1 MSITYKAQSLDHILI
16 EPEIPSDSALP
27 FSDSHN
33 LHGGIL
39 SSSSGDNIYLR
50 QYHTIGRS
58 KDCNTPLSRNDISR
72 IHAVIFWQE
81 SRWYIQDKSTNGV
94 WVNSK
99 RIAKDQT
106 IALNK
111 NDQITL
117 SSKSGD
123 ILTLVSNDE
132 PSDILMSSTSLPSIC
147 LNKPFT
153 KLSKQLSLYFENG
166 IWYIETLAGDSWE
179 STKVYDGDTIHI
191 DDADYTLQANRSEE
205 KTCQNRPVVRT
216 VEDLTFR
223 LNVSN
228 DEEEIQLSINDSEHT
243 ATIGG
248 HRLYNQLY
256 LFLCLARQS
265 ISDRA
270 LGYEPAHCG
279 WVNLNELSNSLG
291 IEPENTRIRLHRLR
305 TRLRDTASFSG
316 IDACQILQLQG
327 GEVRLNTA
335 NIQIVKGDKNEH

>member
-1 MSITYKAQSLDHILI
+1 MSINHKTQSFDQILSA
-16 EPEIPSDSALP
+16 SDNASASPL
-27 FSDSHN
+27 SEN
-33 LHGGIL
+33 LYFHGGIL
-39 SSSSGDNIYLR
+39 NSSSGDSIYLR

-58 KDCNTPLSRNDISR
+58 KDCHTPLSRNDISR
-72 IHAVIFWQE
+72 IHAVMFWQE
-81 SRWYIQDKSTNGV
+81 NGWYIQDKSTNGV
-94 WVNSK
+94 WVNRK

-106 IALNK
+106 IALQK
-111 NDQITL
+111 NDQIAL
-117 SSKSGD
+117 SSKAGD
-123 ILTLVSNDE
+123 TFTLVSSDE
-132 PSDILMSSTSLPSIC
+132 PSDMLINSKSLPSIC

-153 KLSKQLSLYFENG
+153 KLSKQFSLYCENG
-166 IWYIETLAGDSWE
+166 IWYLETLVGDNWE
-179 STKVYDGDTIHI
+179 SSKVYDGDTIHI
-191 DDADYTLQANRSEE
+191 DGGEYTLQTNRIEE

-216 VEDLTFR
+216 IEDLTFHI
-223 LNVSN
+223 NVSS

-265 ISDRA
+265 NSDRA
-270 LGYEPAHCG
+270 LGYESAHCG

-327 GEVRLNTA
+327 GEVRLNTT
-335 NIQIVKGDKNEH
+335 NINIVKGGKNES